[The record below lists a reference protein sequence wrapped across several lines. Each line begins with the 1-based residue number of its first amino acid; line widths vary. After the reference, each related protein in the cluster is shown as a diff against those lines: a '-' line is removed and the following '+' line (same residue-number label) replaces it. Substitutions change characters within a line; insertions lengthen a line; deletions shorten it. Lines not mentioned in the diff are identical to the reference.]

1 MKEYEVVIKNS
12 VGCVV
17 LNERVKAENENKAIK
32 SVLDFGAIYS
42 GDKIEI
48 EEV

>member
-1 MKEYEVVIKNS
+1 MKEYEVIIKNG

-17 LNERVKAENENKAIK
+17 LNERVQAEDENKAIK
-32 SVLDFGAIYS
+32 KVLDFGAIYS

>member
-1 MKEYEVVIKNS
+1 MRNFEVVIKNS

-17 LNERVKAENENKAIK
+17 LNERVQAEDENKAIK

-42 GDKIEI
+42 GDTIFI